1 MKNIKNYILTFLLIL
16 SVIYIGVAPITAEAA
31 TTTPAKVTINSAT
44 RSPKK
49 KQITVK
55 WKSIK
60 KATGYQIAYKKETAK
75 KYTIKTVKK
84 TSKTISASNEATY
97 KIKVRAYRKVNGK
110 MYYGKWSSVKTVM
123 EHFHDW
129 TYKNSYYYCTSC
141 GEKVYEQQFVP
152 GTVVDCDDFISFGNV
167 FKTGT
172 AIPAIDV
179 EYKIQKVGT
188 ASDGISI
195 NGFQNGYYVK
205 VRITNNNKIMNRNIP
220 GKVLNRTF
228 QYQKTSDA
236 KEAVAMTH
244 KMYRNNKLV
253 NMADSY
259 VLKPGESVDMIA
271 YISDVN
277 SGYITLQ
284 TCDGIIF
291 VYKIKSK

>member
-1 MKNIKNYILTFLLIL
+1 MKHIKNYILTCLLIL
-16 SVIYIGVAPITAEAA
+16 SVVCIGAAPITAEAA

-44 RSPKK
+44 RNPKK

-55 WKSIK
+55 WKSVK
-60 KATGYQIAYKKETAK
+60 KATGYQIAYKKETSK

-97 KIKVRAYRKVNGK
+97 EVKVRAYRKVNGK
-110 MYYGKWSSVKTVM
+110 TYYGKWSSVKTVM

-129 TYKNSYYYCTSC
+129 TAKSSYYYCTSC
-141 GEKVYEQQFVP
+141 GKKAYEQQFVP
-152 GTVVDCDDFISFGNV
+152 GTVVNCDDFISYGLV

-172 AIPAIDV
+172 AIAG

-195 NGFQNGYYVK
+195 NGFKNGYYVK
-205 VRITNNNKIMNRNIP
+205 VRITNKMNRNIP
-220 GKVLNRTF
+220 GKVLNRMF

-259 VLKPGESVDMIA
+259 VLKPGKSVDMIA

-284 TCDGIIF
+284 NCDGVIY
-291 VYKIKSK
+291 VYKIKNK